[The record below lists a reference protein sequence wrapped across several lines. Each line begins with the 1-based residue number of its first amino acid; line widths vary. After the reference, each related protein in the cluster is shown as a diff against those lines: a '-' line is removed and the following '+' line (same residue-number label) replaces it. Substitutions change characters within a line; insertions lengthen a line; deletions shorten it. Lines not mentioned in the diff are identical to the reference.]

1 MDLNPRTPEEIALC
15 ILSEITLVR
24 RNGSGMRMKDKFA
37 QEEAQAAQRDNL
49 AKFEAKSKEAG

>member
-1 MDLNPRTPEEIALC
+1 
-15 ILSEITLVR
+15 LVR